1 MDIEKLTEDLYE
13 QVSKE
18 QINLVIIQNA
28 EDVNNLKEFYD
39 RLRKRFIEDPFTC
52 YEYVPD
58 AKRFISEIKKCDVDR
73 VYLIA
78 DWNKYFSP
86 ATLNKLKKSGIRG
99 KIIDYAKVKKTKK
112 AA

>member
-18 QINLVIIQNA
+18 QINLVIVQNA
-28 EDVNNLKEFYD
+28 GDVNNLKEFYD
-39 RLRKRFIEDPFTC
+39 QLRKRFKEDPFTC

-58 AKRFISEIKKCDVDR
+58 EKGFINDIKKCDVDR

-78 DWNKYFSP
+78 DWNKYFNP

-99 KIIDYAKVKKTKK
+99 KIIDYTKIKKTKK